1 MKIKLIQIGK
11 TDDSYIKDG
20 VKEFEKRLTKY
31 VVFESVVLNS
41 VKKSNYN
48 EEVLKKAEGEV
59 LLKEISSSDFL
70 VLLDENGKEFSSRGF
85 AQFIESKQNASVKQL
100 ILVIGGA
107 YGFSEEVYKRA
118 DAKLSLSKMTF
129 SHQMVRLFF
138 IEQLYRAFTIL
149 KGEKYHHD

>member
-59 LLKEISSSDFL
+59 LLKEITSSDYL

-85 AQFIESKQNASVKQL
+85 ALFIESKQNASVKQM
-100 ILVIGGA
+100 IIVIGGA